1 MFRNCCSPRLVFLYN
16 LLAVLLLIASLVLA
30 FWGLPQIISKQIHKQ
45 TELTENTDQWDRF
58 KELPFPME
66 FNIRFF
72 LVTNPADVLNGS
84 MPILKESEPY
94 KYKSER
100 EEYTFCSGKPYPFYR
115 STIKR
120 TDIRFDDIE
129 EDSVT
134 YRRSFSFEF
143 DGSGTTREDDSI
155 TVINPLLMASFQL
168 TNDIQRLAMAGCRK
182 YILEPAGLDQVFL
195 TTTVRKLLFDGI
207 YFGFQNATGKGVA
220 CEMVR
225 KELGKIVA
233 NVRVV
238 EHLNDT
244 DCYRLAI
251 FNYKTDNFLKNS
263 PDGIY
268 TINRGR
274 NNATALGSIMRWNG
288 ATTSTTYG
296 TSTSINNLTCHSI
309 KGTDSTI
316 YSPELK
322 AGENLM
328 IFNTDLT
335 IQLVQ
340 VSSNEVFNGINA
352 FRYSTG
358 YTLFRPETI
367 LKENDCYC
375 SHGTKGA
382 DGKPSCFLDGLL
394 DFRPCLGAPV
404 LISQPH
410 FLHAD
415 VKYIRAVSGLSP
427 DEDKHDIYLL
437 LEPNTGT
444 PLEGRKRVQMNSV
457 LRRQPLLSM
466 ITPPNMYEAVV
477 PILWLDEGFTL
488 PQKYLDDLN
497 AKYFKT
503 VRIATGFK
511 FGFIAVAL
519 ALLVGCL
526 FVACRKMYFRN
537 AK

>member
-94 KYKSER
+94 KYK
-100 EEYTFCSGKPYPFYR
+100 

-328 IFNTDLT
+328 IFNTDLCRT